1 MNNSCAGTDTFTGAI
16 SNFLTGLVDMPVN
29 AVQNIS
35 RPAADRFAENYNLPS
50 CEARKAMITP
60 AASVPTPSATSR
72 KDRVQTNDDAKSTS
86 SLLSTSTSSSQEG
99 TPSMVVKKNPL
110 QRIAMNSSYL
120 GRRVLNWVVEVPM
133 GVTLLF
139 SQFTHNVPRCYND
152 RTVRELPEVTGV
164 RSGFVA
170 AGKVIVSRESK
181 CGRIELIMLIDLGIW
196 I

>member
-1 MNNSCAGTDTFTGAI
+1 
-16 SNFLTGLVDMPVN
+16 MPVN

-99 TPSMVVKKNPL
+99 TSSMVVKKNPL

-164 RSGFVA
+164 RSGLLQRERSRIRQGVA
-170 AGKVIVSRESK
+170 ESK
-181 CGRIELIMLIDLGIW
+181 AASQEEKLAVLEKWSTYEKGVRLKHQKNPR
-196 I
+196 

>member
-1 MNNSCAGTDTFTGAI
+1 
-16 SNFLTGLVDMPVN
+16 MPVN

-50 CEARKAMITP
+50 CEARKAMLTP
-60 AASVPTPSATSR
+60 AASVATPSATSQR
-72 KDRVQTNDDAKSTS
+72 DRVQTNDDAKSTS
-86 SLLSTSTSSSQEG
+86 SLSSSSTSMSQEG
-99 TPSMVVKKNPL
+99 TPSMVVKRNPL
-110 QRIAMNSSYL
+110 QNIAVNTSYL

-152 RTVRELPEVTGV
+152 KTVRELPEVTGV

-170 AGKVIVSRESK
+170 AGKV
-181 CGRIELIMLIDLGIW
+181 MLLRDF
-196 I
+196 